1 MRHRKKKGVLHIL
14 GFIVIALGIA
24 NILTSEL
31 GASPI
36 DAFNYFLYNIVV
48 TIIPQVKIGSMVIF
62 TVTIGSVIIFT
73 GLVVTLLA
81 YIFNKDKNM
90 RVSAVFLIVVGV
102 FVDMWLF
109 LLGFLPDAITSLIV
123 IRILMASVGMLLCAF
138 GVAITILTG
147 FPASPYER
155 LMLVIHKRIHNL
167 SLSKI
172 IVEGSFFVLAV
183 ILGLLTHR
191 LFEQVHIFTVIMTFM
206 MGILVSMFTHII
218 QKKFIKGEVKYGT

>member
-1 MRHRKKKGVLHIL
+1 MTHRLKKAILHII

-24 NILTSEL
+24 NILTSKL

-36 DAFNYFLYNIVV
+36 DAFNYFLFNIVV
-48 TIIPQVKIGSMVIF
+48 EIIPVVKIGSVIIF

-81 YIFNKDKNM
+81 FLFNKDIDM
-90 RVSAVFLIVVGV
+90 VISAVFLIIVGV
-102 FVDMWLF
+102 FVDKWLF
-109 LLGFLPDAITSLIV
+109 LLGFIPAQVTSLIV

-155 LMLVIHKRIHNL
+155 LMLVIHKRINNL

-183 ILGLLTHR
+183 ILGLLTQR
-191 LFEQVHIFTVIMTFM
+191 LFEQVHIFTVVMTFM

-218 QKKFIKGEVKYGT
+218 QKKFIKGDLKYGT

>member
-1 MRHRKKKGVLHIL
+1 M
-14 GFIVIALGIA
+14 
-24 NILTSEL
+24 
-31 GASPI
+31 
-36 DAFNYFLYNIVV
+36 
-48 TIIPQVKIGSMVIF
+48 
-62 TVTIGSVIIFT
+62 TIGSVIIFT

-81 YIFNKDKNM
+81 FLFNKDKDM
-90 RVSAVFLIVVGV
+90 VISAVFLIIVGV

-109 LLGFLPDAITSLIV
+109 LLGFIPAQVTSLIV
-123 IRILMASVGMLLCAF
+123 FRILMASVGMLLCAF

-155 LMLVIHKRIHNL
+155 LMLVIHKRINNL

-183 ILGLLTHR
+183 ILGLLTQR
-191 LFEQVHIFTVIMTFM
+191 LFEQVHIFTVVMTFM

-218 QKKFIKGEVKYGT
+218 RKKFIKGDLKYGT

>member
-1 MRHRKKKGVLHIL
+1 MTHRLKKAILHII

-24 NILTSEL
+24 NILTSKL

-48 TIIPQVKIGSMVIF
+48 EIIPII
-62 TVTIGSVIIFT
+62 TIGTVIIFT

-81 YIFNKDKNM
+81 FLYNKDKDM
-90 RVSAVFLIVVGV
+90 VISAVFLIIVGV

-109 LLGFLPDAITSLIV
+109 ILGFIPDQVTSLIV
-123 IRILMASVGMLLCAF
+123 FRILMASVGMLLCAF

-155 LMLVIHKRIHNL
+155 LMLVIHKRINNL

-183 ILGLLTHR
+183 ILGLLTQR
-191 LFEQVHIFTVIMTFM
+191 LFEQVHIFTVVMTFM

-218 QKKFIKGEVKYGT
+218 RKKFIKGDLKYGT

>member
-1 MRHRKKKGVLHIL
+1 MTHRLKKAILHII

-24 NILTSEL
+24 NILTSKL

-36 DAFNYFLYNIVV
+36 DAFNYFLFNIVV
-48 TIIPQVKIGSMVIF
+48 EIIPVVKIGSVIIF

-81 YIFNKDKNM
+81 FLFNKDKDM
-90 RVSAVFLIVVGV
+90 VISAVFLIIVGV

-109 LLGFLPDAITSLIV
+109 LLGFVPAQVTSLVV

-155 LMLVIHKRIHNL
+155 LMLVIHKRINNL

-183 ILGLLTHR
+183 ILGLLTQR
-191 LFEQVHIFTVIMTFM
+191 LFEQVHIFTVVMTFM

-218 QKKFIKGEVKYGT
+218 RKKFIKGDLKYGT